1 MDDDTKAML
10 RTIVSIIIG
19 GAVVYYLFYRP
30 SVQLQQSNQLK
41 LQQEVLKL
49 QEQQQLHNIK
59 RYLQEERI
67 SNTENIGQNGLYPSP
82 TSYKNNEKWEIV
94 RGKNGFI
101 SNISVLRDAKTT

>member
-10 RTIVSIIIG
+10 KTIISIIIG

-41 LQQEVLKL
+41 LQEEVLKL

-67 SNTENIGQNGLYPSP
+67 ANTENVGQNPS
-82 TSYKNNEKWEIV
+82 TYKNNEKWEIV